1 MHHVRVHRA
10 ALAALAAGVFAA
22 LGLPPAAA
30 QTVYRCTGPA
40 GQVLFSDEPCPAGSQ
55 AARVTLTPGNTVD
68 NSALREAMREQ
79 RNAPAG
85 AAEPGR
91 VVTRSDAALP
101 EGSDRSLSFEC
112 RQAQRDYEV
121 TAGSAADRPALIEA
135 KRSIM
140 FATCGL
146 REPDRVEAAPVVP
159 VVPVITVP
167 PIVVQRPVVRPRPLP
182 GPDGRPPCPAYP
194 GDLSVC
200 GPRNAATERWRTP

>member
-1 MHHVRVHRA
+1 MPL
-10 ALAALAAGVFAA
+10 ALALALLALASPM
-22 LGLPPAAA
+22 LPAAA
-30 QTVYRCTGPA
+30 QTVYRCTSPS
-40 GQVLFSDEPCPAGSQ
+40 GQVLFSDEPCPKGSQ
-55 AARVTLTPGNTVD
+55 AARVTVTPGNTVD
-68 NSALREAMREQ
+68 NSALRETLREQ
-79 RNAPAG
+79 RAAAAAAP
-85 AAEPGR
+85 EPGR

-146 REPDRVEAAPVVP
+146 REPDRVEVSPVVP
-159 VVPVITVP
+159 VVPVITAP
-167 PIVVQRPVVRPRPLP
+167 PIVVQRPVARPQPLP

-200 GPRNAATERWRTP
+200 GPRNPATERWRSP